1 MNKTAGGWAWS
12 ARAVSSL
19 LVIGFVLPWAS
30 VTCTAPDGTTLS
42 LNLNGMDL
50 SKAQAEFFLV
60 LFAGIVAF
68 AVSVM
73 SVDAALASWACI
85 GCGVLAGLPFAANQ
99 MLNSGSTRLYGTLV
113 SYDLQIGVW
122 VIGLGVVG
130 LIVVGVVGLT
140 SDGPESGWG
149 GSVMPRSDGAEPAK
163 PWRPPGDAGAWG
175 DPVKSNWGGAQPL
188 PTVAPVPK
196 VPPGEVRGWLVVK
209 RGSGLGQR
217 FDLRDETEIGRE
229 PRCEVLLDDSFVSR
243 SHARIRYEDGSFF
256 LYDIGSSSGTFVN
269 ERKIQRVMLYD
280 GMVIR
285 VGGTEL
291 EFKRSSLR

>member
-30 VTCTAPDGTTLS
+30 VTCTSPDGTTLS

-73 SVDAALASWACI
+73 SVDSALASWACI
-85 GCGVLAGLPFAANQ
+85 GCGVIAGLPFAANQ
-99 MLNSGSTRLYGTLV
+99 MLNSGSTRIYGTLV

-140 SDGPESGWG
+140 SDGPESVWG
-149 GSVMPRSDGAEPAK
+149 GSVVPRTNGAERPM
-163 PWRPPGDAGAWG
+163 PWRPPGDAGGWG
-175 DPVKSNWGGAQPL
+175 DPAKSNWGGAQPL

-196 VPPGEVRGWLVVK
+196 VPAGEIRGWLVMK

-280 GMVIR
+280 GMIIR

>member
-30 VTCTAPDGTTLS
+30 VTCTSPDGTTLS

-73 SVDAALASWACI
+73 SVDSALASWACI
-85 GCGVLAGLPFAANQ
+85 GCGVIAGLPFAANQ
-99 MLNSGSTRLYGTLV
+99 MLNSGSTRIYGTLV

-140 SDGPESGWG
+140 SDGPESVWG
-149 GSVMPRSDGAEPAK
+149 GSVVPRNNGAERPM
-163 PWRPPGDAGAWG
+163 PWRPPGDAGGWG
-175 DPVKSNWGGAQPL
+175 DPAKSNWGGAQPL

-196 VPPGEVRGWLVVK
+196 VPAGEIRGWLVVK

-280 GMVIR
+280 GMIIR

-291 EFKRSSLR
+291 EFKRSSFR